1 MVTGKLERG
10 VLKKGD
16 DAIIIGHGKSFKT
29 TVTGTASYY
38 ILYMK
43 LRKSCDC
50 FLTSIFILQ
59 FLYFVFVS
67 QLRYVQYIN
76 ALSI

>member
-29 TVTGTASYY
+29 TVTGTAYNCY
-38 ILYMK
+38 HTAK
-43 LRKSCDC
+43 R
-50 FLTSIFILQ
+50 
-59 FLYFVFVS
+59 
-67 QLRYVQYIN
+67 
-76 ALSI
+76 

>member
-29 TVTGTASYY
+29 TVTGTASNQSRTE
-38 ILYMK
+38 K
-43 LRKSCDC
+43 
-50 FLTSIFILQ
+50 T
-59 FLYFVFVS
+59 
-67 QLRYVQYIN
+67 
-76 ALSI
+76 